1 MQLWLNNWSAALTAE
16 ASAVAGQLTIDP
28 AAAALLVGLGTG
40 DHYLLTLVD
49 IDESGQEVA
58 WEIVTVTAQS
68 AGVLDVL
75 RGQEGTSAR
84 LWAIGTPISVRVT
97 RGTLEQLRD
106 NAGAAL
112 SDAAPQALGAA
123 APGTAEESSRADH
136 VHPLPTPAAIGA
148 ATAAQGATA
157 DSAVQP
163 GDLAAVA
170 TSGNY
175 SDLIGTPTI
184 PALSDAL
191 PQAPGAAAA
200 GTSPAA
206 SRADHVHPLPT
217 PAAIGAATAAQGVT
231 ADSAVQ
237 PADLAAVATSGNYSD
252 LTGTPAAAVPLTE
265 KGAANGVATL
275 DANAKVPLAQLPAS
289 AITNTYVVA
298 SEAAM
303 LALTAETGD
312 VAIRTDISTSF
323 ILAAEPASTL
333 ANWQEILAPA
343 SGGGAPVGSAVPQPL
358 GTATPGVS
366 TSASRQDH
374 VHEMPSAADVGADPA
389 GAAATAQAAAVQR
402 SNHTGTQLAATI
414 SDLAEAVLDVA
425 LTGLSLADSALVAA
439 TDTVRQAIG
448 KLAARLALAFDRANH
463 TGSQAISTVTG
474 LQTAL
479 DGKEAVLTA
488 GTNVTIDRTNPA
500 APVISAAGGGE
511 FTGGTLSTALNE
523 APLTTLASAST
534 TNIGAEAAN
543 TINISGTTTITS
555 FGTIASGAVRR
566 LVFQGALTLTHNA
579 TSLILPTGANITT
592 AAGDSAEFVSLGS
605 GNWRCTDY
613 LRASGEPLAGGGGGS
628 GLTHLTEAKNTSA
641 PNATVPVVSL
651 SVTITETNG
660 DVAFVPK
667 GTGALMAA
675 MPTGTAS
682 GGNKRGTHATDWQTN
697 RSSATQ
703 VASGNYAC
711 ITGGQQCTASG
722 SHAVAGGY
730 FAEASGAQSIAIGG
744 QSASATAQY
753 ATAIGGNG
761 PLANQQ
767 YATAIGGNGVTV
779 TGSSATGVGG
789 ESNIIDGPL
798 SSVCGGARATTRGV
812 YGVEAR
818 AAGRFSANGDA
829 QRERFV
835 LRRATTDATPAV
847 LSADGGS
854 PAAATQVTL
863 PNNAAY
869 GFTGRLVARASASG
883 DCASWEFKGTIRRG
897 ANAAATALVSAVSP
911 TLVAGDSGAAAWTVS
926 VTADTTLGCLSIT
939 ATGAAATNIKWVA
952 DVETVEVVG

>member
-1 MQLWLNNWSAALTAE
+1 MTTPKLQLPETANGQANYLLVNSALAALDQLVMPRVVDKDLSTPPGSPSNGAMYIVGGSPTGAWAGKAGNLAWWLTAVG
-16 ASAVAGQLTIDP
+16 AWTFLAP
-28 AAAALLVGLGTG
+28 AAGM
-40 DHYLLTLVD
+40 
-49 IDESGQEVA
+49 
-58 WEIVTVTAQS
+58 
-68 AGVLDVL
+68 
-75 RGQEGTSAR
+75 
-84 LWAIGTPISVRVT
+84 SVRV
-97 RGTLEQLRD
+97 LDELD
-106 NAGAAL
+106 
-112 SDAAPQALGAA
+112 
-123 APGTAEESSRADH
+123 SSG
-136 VHPLPTPAAIGA
+136 LPVVYSYNG
-148 ATAAQGATA
+148 
-157 DSAVQP
+157 SAWVQQP
-163 GDLAAVA
+163 GGGMTNPMTTAGDMIIGGV
-170 TSGNY
+170 SG
-175 SDLIGTPTI
+175 SPTR
-184 PALSDAL
+184 L
-191 PQAPGAAAA
+191 AA
-200 GTSPAA
+200 GTDGYVMTMA
-206 SRADHVHPLPT
+206 SGFPV
-217 PAAIGAATAAQGVT
+217 
-231 ADSAVQ
+231 
-237 PADLAAVATSGNYSD
+237 
-252 LTGTPAAAVPLTE
+252 
-265 KGAANGVATL
+265 
-275 DANAKVPLAQLPAS
+275 
-289 AITNTYVVA
+289 
-298 SEAAM
+298 
-303 LALTAETGD
+303 
-312 VAIRTDISTSF
+312 
-323 ILAAEPASTL
+323 
-333 ANWQEILAPA
+333 WQAP
-343 SGGGAPVGSAVPQPL
+343 SGGG
-358 GTATPGVS
+358 
-366 TSASRQDH
+366 
-374 VHEMPSAADVGADPA
+374 
-389 GAAATAQAAAVQR
+389 
-402 SNHTGTQLAATI
+402 
-414 SDLAEAVLDVA
+414 
-425 LTGLSLADSALVAA
+425 
-439 TDTVRQAIG
+439 
-448 KLAARLALAFDRANH
+448 
-463 TGSQAISTVTG
+463 
-474 LQTAL
+474 
-479 DGKEAVLTA
+479 
-488 GTNVTIDRTNPA
+488 
-500 APVISAAGGGE
+500 
-511 FTGGTLSTALNE
+511 FTGGTLTSALNE

-911 TLVAGDSGAAAWTVS
+911 TLVAGDAGAAGWTVS
-926 VTADTTLGCLSIT
+926 VTADTALGCLSIT